1 MAAEGFALTALLLA
15 CIGVYGAL
23 SQAVVQRTRELG
35 VRIALG
41 ASPNQAMFVIF
52 RDGMKLAST
61 GIAIGAAGAAGL
73 TSLMRTLLF
82 EIQPMDFVS
91 FLAASGLLIVCAAVA
106 CYLPARRAI
115 SADPVAVLNNSGA
128 EA

>member
-82 EIQPMDFVS
+82 EIQPMDFLS
-91 FLAASGLLIVCAAVA
+91 FLAASVLLIVCAAVA

-115 SADPVAVLNNSGA
+115 SVDPVAVLNNSGA